1 MATYEDIITLRRAR
15 LDDVPLLT
23 RLMEQS
29 IRVLQAPDYSPAQ
42 IESGLR
48 FIYGIDTLLIEDGTY
63 FIAQNDG
70 EVVGCGGWSRRRML
84 YGGNQRRDS
93 GDGSDTEVLDPATDA
108 ARIRAFFVR
117 PDWARRGIGRM
128 LLEASEKAAC
138 AEGFQ
143 RFELVATNTGLPL
156 YAACGYT
163 VAEPVSTVLPDG
175 VPMSGYRMT
184 KSVAD

>member
-117 PDWARRGIGRM
+117 PDSPPTRDCPCMPPAATRSRNRSRRFCRM
-128 LLEASEKAAC
+128 AFRCPAIA
-138 AEGFQ
+138 
-143 RFELVATNTGLPL
+143 
-156 YAACGYT
+156 
-163 VAEPVSTVLPDG
+163 
-175 VPMSGYRMT
+175 
-184 KSVAD
+184 